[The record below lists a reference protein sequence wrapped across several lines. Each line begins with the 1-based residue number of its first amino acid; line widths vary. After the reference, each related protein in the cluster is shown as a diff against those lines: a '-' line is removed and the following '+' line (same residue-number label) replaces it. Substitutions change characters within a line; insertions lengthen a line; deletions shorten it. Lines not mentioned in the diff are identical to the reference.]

1 MLWNN
6 KQPRFGSLNLKIG
19 SKIRYRPTPAG
30 HDPGFPLVLRQKI
43 FRKFQKLIF
52 KSFKLFLPMA
62 NRAFYDRSMSNTIV
76 IQLECD
82 KYLHND
88 SQKYIHTVQ
97 IHYRTTQ
104 MTRKI

>member
-1 MLWNN
+1 
-6 KQPRFGSLNLKIG
+6 
-19 SKIRYRPTPAG
+19 
-30 HDPGFPLVLRQKI
+30 
-43 FRKFQKLIF
+43 
-52 KSFKLFLPMA
+52 MA
-62 NRAFYDRSMSNTIV
+62 KRAFYDQSMSNTIV

-104 MTRKI
+104 MTRKV